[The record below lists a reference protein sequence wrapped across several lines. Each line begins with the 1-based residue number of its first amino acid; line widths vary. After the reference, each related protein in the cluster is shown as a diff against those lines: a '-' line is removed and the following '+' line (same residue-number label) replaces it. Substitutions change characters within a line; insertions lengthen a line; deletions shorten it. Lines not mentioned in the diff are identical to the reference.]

1 MNDRVHADIAALSA
15 CFVGAV
21 LAVRWAATAGRRS
34 RVSAV
39 LDEVSLSELLDGG
52 EVEANEFE
60 YCPAEQRTTFHAVRR
75 NGSRRCWTCNCET
88 AAGVA

>member
-1 MNDRVHADIAALSA
+1 VNPRVHADIAALSA

-21 LAVRWAATAGRRS
+21 VAVRWAATGGRQA

-52 EVEANEFE
+52 EVEANDFAF
-60 YCPAEQRTTFHAVRR
+60 CPAEQRTTFHALRVD
-75 NGSRRCWTCNCET
+75 GSRRCWTCNSES
-88 AAGVA
+88 AGVA